1 MDIQKRMIH
10 LAQRYYNT
18 SDLKQLTPAQL
29 DKITTWATNHS
40 VVRGSNKDRRAGR
53 VPGRFI
59 K

>member
-1 MDIQKRMIH
+1 MDIQKRIIH
-10 LAQRYYNT
+10 LALRYYKT
-18 SDLKQLTPAQL
+18 SDLGKLTPTQL